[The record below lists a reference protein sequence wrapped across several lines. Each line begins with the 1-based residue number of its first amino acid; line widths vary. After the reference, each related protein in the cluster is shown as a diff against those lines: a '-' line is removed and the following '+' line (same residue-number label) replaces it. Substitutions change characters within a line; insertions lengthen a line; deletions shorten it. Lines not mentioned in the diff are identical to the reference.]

1 MRAKVFRSLIR
12 MLVHLVLLGQR
23 QAAIARRLAASRWP
37 ATATRRP
44 RPAPLP
50 PPSPQHLGAPA
61 PTTTPWRVRMMTTM
75 SGACASIPSHPIP
88 SHPDDARVFLLDCSA
103 SDDGSAHTNLKSIT

>member
-12 MLVHLVLLGQR
+12 MLVHLVLLGQW

-44 RPAPLP
+44 RPAP
-50 PPSPQHLGAPA
+50 A
-61 PTTTPWRVRMMTTM
+61 PTTVSAAPGGSRSNNNPVAGPHDDDDVR
-75 SGACASIPSHPIP
+75 CVCVHPIP